1 MAAAAAVGGS
11 GGGAALPAE
20 YTLAFTDIKW
30 DKDDDDEKVALG
42 RGAFGTVYAGRL
54 HGQQVAIKHEVI
66 DDPEVAEIWTKTAV
80 LHMRAKCP
88 HIVAMHGAVVRT
100 PTAADGVTAYYT
112 IMERLAG
119 TLTKLLLTPGGAH
132 YGANMSLRLQL
143 LADVA
148 SGLAYLHAAS
158 VIHGD
163 VKPDNILLTVSS
175 SRTPQPTAKLADF
188 GSSVQRRMGTKT
200 HTTLRAERG
209 TLLYMDP
216 GLLEGSTSITAGSD
230 VYSFGVMAWQV
241 LSGCVPFA
249 AECEA
254 ASTALDAEKLLKA
267 HVCGPRGKRPPVAA
281 LVERGVPPAV
291 VALVQSCWAPDQ
303 TARPTM
309 AAVHHTLEAATAA
322 AAAVSGAS
330 GDDAIGGGA
339 VLVPQAR
346 GWPRAASVAAA
357 AAFAAAAATAAVAA
371 AAPPA
376 AVAVAEPPV
385 PLPAAANL
393 IWHNGANFFADY
405 KLTRERVDAITD
417 QLDMYGQGAFGV
429 VLGCE
434 LVAAADPPPPP
445 LAVKRISVDTA
456 RMRVASAED
465 LFQREVVMPRRAAE
479 ILDEVGLVHLLLY
492 IIDGYMSTDPY
503 TGAVTIYVVMERMP
517 DAVPAPLLVPAGGA
531 EPPAGR
537 PAVTACGSG
546 VDLFDHTPMSP
557 FAARMVVKQMLTVEA
572 ALHARHIIHR
582 DIKLDNVLVAG
593 WEGEGARRYPRI
605 KLADF
610 SLMRVT
616 NDGEVLTSS
625 AGSRDYQPPE
635 QLRPHP
641 VSREFEYDG
650 RVDVFATGLLWYMA
664 VTGMSAVADAV
675 LLPKYHNDV
684 ARGDTE
690 EEARRYFRERF
701 PLAARYFSK
710 RDGTL
715 NDDGT
720 LLWFMTLRW
729 GNQRLTAEQCLAY
742 PAMAGGSCAARS
754 SAFMLTCFLLPR
766 PACQWP
772 ATSD

>member
-1 MAAAAAVGGS
+1 MDVDASAAGGA
-11 GGGAALPAE
+11 GGGAA
-20 YTLAFTDIKW
+20 AF
-30 DKDDDDEKVALG
+30 
-42 RGAFGTVYAGRL
+42 
-54 HGQQVAIKHEVI
+54 
-66 DDPEVAEIWTKTAV
+66 
-80 LHMRAKCP
+80 M
-88 HIVAMHGAVVRT
+88 
-100 PTAADGVTAYYT
+100 
-112 IMERLAG
+112 
-119 TLTKLLLTPGGAH
+119 
-132 YGANMSLRLQL
+132 
-143 LADVA
+143 
-148 SGLAYLHAAS
+148 
-158 VIHGD
+158 
-163 VKPDNILLTVSS
+163 
-175 SRTPQPTAKLADF
+175 
-188 GSSVQRRMGTKT
+188 
-200 HTTLRAERG
+200 
-209 TLLYMDP
+209 
-216 GLLEGSTSITAGSD
+216 
-230 VYSFGVMAWQV
+230 
-241 LSGCVPFA
+241 
-249 AECEA
+249 
-254 ASTALDAEKLLKA
+254 
-267 HVCGPRGKRPPVAA
+267 PPS
-281 LVERGVPPAV
+281 P
-291 VALVQSCWAPDQ
+291 
-303 TARPTM
+303 
-309 AAVHHTLEAATAA
+309 ATAA
-322 AAAVSGAS
+322 AAAAAAGGAG
-330 GDDAIGGGA
+330 GDDAMSGGTVG
-339 VLVPQAR
+339 VPRTR
-346 GWPRAASVAAA
+346 GWSRVASTAAA
-357 AAFAAAAATAAVAA
+357 AAAAAAAPAAAATAAVVGEAE
-371 AAPPA
+371 PA
-376 AVAVAEPPV
+376 A
-385 PLPAAANL
+385 PLPAEAGLSWYND
-393 IWHNGANFFADY
+393 ANFFTDY
-405 KLTRERVDAITD
+405 KLTRKRVDGMTD
-417 QLDMYGQGAFGV
+417 QLDMYGQGGFGV

-434 LVAAADPPPPP
+434 LVAEADPAPPP
-445 LAVKRISVDTA
+445 LVVKRINVDLA
-456 RMRVASAED
+456 KLRVTSGEA
-465 LFQREVVMPRRAAE
+465 LFEREVVTPMRAVEMLSE
-479 ILDEVGLVHLLLY
+479 IGLAHLLLY

-675 LLPKYHNDV
+675 LLPRFHNDV

-690 EEARRYFRERF
+690 EEARRYFKERF

-742 PAMAGGSCAARS
+742 PAM
-754 SAFMLTCFLLPR
+754 T
-766 PACQWP
+766 
-772 ATSD
+772 